1 MMLGFTSQPATSIR
15 QVQHVMNTVKITD
28 DKISQLR
35 KDITANKVPN
45 QGLTMRYVQQLE
57 QQNSARKAWLV
68 KNRET
73 IKVLGVHASKTLTP
87 PRDSFITPD
96 GPRAYGNKSAP
107 VISINDLQKRKPVRL
122 QKPQKPTIDTPK
134 NIPPKTIPP
143 GADLKKQQDQMRL
156 RQIEAQK
163 RRVALLKKKADVERQ
178 KKFMEEGRLKKA
190 QMVGR
195 NRVKEDLRKAQEGSA
210 PGSNTAKAVAKNAE
224 KAVKRAQEKAYQRA
238 RMRKVQPAPKP
249 LPAPKPAV
257 VRDTRKIQQEQK
269 IRTGS
274 KMTIYKGVEFSLTEP
289 NETFIKRV
297 YRQLLL
303 RDPGESG
310 LKYWL
315 PILKRR
321 PNRYQYIDAIMQS
334 QEYKRKKNRRQ
345 SNVQDQQRK
354 NEAHQLAQY
363 RPAALTS
370 FLKEVESL
378 HNAGQLSEQA
388 SKEGEARYRQ
398 MEEEM
403 SKVHTQYLQGTIR
416 QDLLAAKKMIDDIAT
431 KAIKDLTIIIQKYN
445 VPTRPKVNPN
455 LMSGPPRNITIPV
468 HRQMTLNGMDKRSLA
483 PIRTEQERGAQ
494 MGDNLGALFPALRR
508 SMQGVLKQ

>member
-1 MMLGFTSQPATSIR
+1 MR
-15 QVQHVMNTVKITD
+15 
-28 DKISQLR
+28 R
-35 KDITANKVPN
+35 KR
-45 QGLTMRYVQQLE
+45 LL
-57 QQNSARKAWLV
+57 
-68 KNRET
+68 
-73 IKVLGVHASKTLTP
+73 P

-107 VISINDLQKRKPVRL
+107 VISINDLQKGSLCVFKSHRSLLSTL
-122 QKPQKPTIDTPK
+122 QRTSPLRQSHPS
-134 NIPPKTIPP
+134 
-143 GADLKKQQDQMRL
+143 ADLKKQQDQMRL

-163 RRVALLKKKADVERQ
+163 RRVALLKKRADVERQ

-224 KAVKRAQEKAYQRA
+224 KAVKRAQKKHTNVRECERCNRPLSHFLPLSQRLSET
-238 RMRKVQPAPKP
+238 PE
-249 LPAPKPAV
+249 
-257 VRDTRKIQQEQK
+257 KIQQEQK

-289 NETFIKRV
+289 NATFIKRV

-334 QEYKRKKNRRQ
+334 QEYKKKKKSTPEQR
-345 SNVQDQQRK
+345 QDQQRK

-398 MEEEM
+398 MEGEM

-483 PIRTEQERGAQ
+483 PIRTEQERGHKWETT
-494 MGDNLGALFPALRR
+494 
-508 SMQGVLKQ
+508 SVLSSLPCVVACREC